1 MFAHVQPEQVRQY
14 LEAHNQ
20 LFRLNQKVEEWLND
34 LPEEYCEELVEAIR
48 YLKKYPIP
56 GRWRDKFLGWCILHH
71 IEGPCKRYAL
81 HKIEKTKKLNN
92 KSKMKS

>member
-34 LPEEYCEELVEAIR
+34 LPEEQWVRKQLPTGEGLDAIWVEPV
-48 YLKKYPIP
+48 KQ
-56 GRWRDKFLGWCILHH
+56 
-71 IEGPCKRYAL
+71 
-81 HKIEKTKKLNN
+81 
-92 KSKMKS
+92 